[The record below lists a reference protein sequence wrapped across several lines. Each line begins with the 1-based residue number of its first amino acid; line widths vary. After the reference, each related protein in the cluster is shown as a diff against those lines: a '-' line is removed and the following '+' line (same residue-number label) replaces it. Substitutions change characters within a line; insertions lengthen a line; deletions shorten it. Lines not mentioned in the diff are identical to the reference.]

1 MMDLQEIN
9 LWREI
14 ESRQA
19 LSNLVLDSAPSL
31 AHLIK
36 RVDLREVKLKEW
48 I

>member
-1 MMDLQEIN
+1 MKDTQEIN

-31 AHLIK
+31 AQLIK
-36 RVDLREVKLKEW
+36 RVDLREVNCKN